1 MKYNGAEI
9 VIKLLENQ
17 GVEYI
22 AGIPGGFNLPIYDAL
37 YKSKIKHVLA
47 RHEQGA
53 AFIAHGISRTTDKAG
68 VCFATSGPGAT
79 NLLTAIADA
88 KLDSI
93 PLIAITGQVPLSAI
107 GTDAFQEV
115 DAYGLT
121 IPITKHNFLVR
132 NIEDLFT
139 IIPEAFRIALQGRP
153 GPVLID
159 IPKNIQTQ
167 VIELD
172 EIPDYSHPCNK
183 PENDDTDY
191 GDSIDDDKKF
201 ESNICGNIEHKH
213 SSSRKILKRS
223 TLECMAELIN
233 SSRKPI
239 IYAGGGVIRANAS
252 KELCEFARKSNIPVT
267 LSLMGLGAFPR
278 EDKLNIGML
287 GMHGAPYTNYLMNE
301 ADLIL
306 AFGIRFDD
314 RATGNIEKFC
324 PKASIIHVDIDPSE
338 INKVKNSSL
347 SMVADIKNFLKEMIP
362 LINEKERSSWTKR
375 VECFK
380 EKYPLPSYENPLHPS
395 NIIPYIASKVPAD
408 TLVATDV
415 GEHQMW
421 TAQRYPFNNP
431 KTLLTS
437 GGLGTMGFGLPAAI
451 GASLV
456 HQDKTV
462 LCFSGDGSIL
472 MNIQELA
479 TLADLNLNVKVIIL
493 TNHHLG
499 LVRQQQQL
507 FYNEHY
513 IASHF
518 ISNPDFKTIAKGFG
532 INSCDL
538 GTEEEPLKKLDE
550 VLNENGPW
558 VINIPIEECENVL
571 PMVAPGK
578 SNLEMI
584 GSGELND

>member
-22 AGIPGGFNLPIYDAL
+22 SGIPGGFNLPIYDAL
-37 YKSKIKHVLA
+37 YKSKIKHILA

-53 AFIAHGISRTTDKAG
+53 GFIAQGISRTTDTAG

-93 PLIAITGQVPLSAI
+93 PLVAITGQVPLSAI

-132 NIEDLFT
+132 NIHDLFT
-139 IIPEAFRIALQGRP
+139 IIPEAFRIALEGRS
-153 GPVLID
+153 GPVLVD

-167 VIELD
+167 VIEL
-172 EIPDYSHPCNK
+172 ETFPNSAYSQLNRSETENYDDSINNDNINKCNK
-183 PENDDTDY
+183 
-191 GDSIDDDKKF
+191 
-201 ESNICGNIEHKH
+201 
-213 SSSRKILKRS
+213 KIFKRS

-233 SSRKPI
+233 NSHRPI

-252 KELCEFARKSNIPVT
+252 KELCEFAKKNSIPVT
-267 LSLMGLGAFPR
+267 LSLMGLGAFPS
-278 EDKLNIGML
+278 DDILNLGML

-314 RATGNIEKFC
+314 RATGNIQKFC
-324 PKASIIHVDIDPSE
+324 PNASIIHVDIDPSE
-338 INKVKNSSL
+338 INKVKNSNL
-347 SMVADIKNFLKEMIP
+347 SMVADIKEFLKEMIP
-362 LINEKERSSWTKR
+362 LINNKTRLSWIKR
-375 VECFK
+375 VGCFK
-380 EKYPLPSYENPLHPS
+380 EKYPLPSYENPLHPA
-395 NIIPYIASKVPAD
+395 NIIPYISSKVPSD
-408 TLVATDV
+408 TIISTDV

-421 TAQRYPFNNP
+421 TAQRYPFKKP

-437 GGLGTMGFGLPAAI
+437 GGLGTMGFGLPVAI

-456 HQDKTV
+456 NTDKTI

-479 TLADLNLNVKVIIL
+479 TLADFNLNVKVIIL

-499 LVRQQQQL
+499 LVRQQQNL

-513 IASHF
+513 IASQF
-518 ISNPDFKTIAKGFG
+518 ISNPDFATIAKGFG

-538 GTEEEPLKKLDE
+538 ATENNPLKKLDE
-550 VLNENGPW
+550 ILSKSGPW

>member
-22 AGIPGGFNLPIYDAL
+22 SGIPGGFNLPIYDAL
-37 YKSKIKHVLA
+37 YKSKIKHILA

-53 AFIAHGISRTTDKAG
+53 GFIAQGISRTTDTAG

-93 PLIAITGQVPLSAI
+93 PLVAITGQVPLSAI

-132 NIEDLFT
+132 NIHDLFT
-139 IIPEAFRIALQGRP
+139 IIPEAFRIALEGRP
-153 GPVLID
+153 GPVLVD

-167 VIELD
+167 VIEL
-172 EIPDYSHPCNK
+172 ETFPHSAYSQSNRSETENYDDTINNDNINKCNK
-183 PENDDTDY
+183 
-191 GDSIDDDKKF
+191 
-201 ESNICGNIEHKH
+201 
-213 SSSRKILKRS
+213 KIFKRS

-233 SSRKPI
+233 NSHRPI

-252 KELCEFARKSNIPVT
+252 KELCEFAKKNSIPVT
-267 LSLMGLGAFPR
+267 LSLMGLGAFPS
-278 EDKLNIGML
+278 DDILNLGML

-314 RATGNIEKFC
+314 RATGNIQKFC
-324 PKASIIHVDIDPSE
+324 PNASIIHVDIDPSE
-338 INKVKNSSL
+338 INKVKNSNL
-347 SMVADIKNFLKEMIP
+347 SMVADIKEFLKEMIP
-362 LINEKERSSWTKR
+362 LINNKTRLSWIKR
-375 VECFK
+375 VGCFK
-380 EKYPLPSYENPLHPS
+380 EKYPLPSYENPLHPA
-395 NIIPYIASKVPAD
+395 NIIPYIASKVPSD
-408 TLVATDV
+408 TIISTDV

-421 TAQRYPFNNP
+421 TAQRYPFKKP

-437 GGLGTMGFGLPAAI
+437 GGLGTMGFGLPVAI

-456 HQDKTV
+456 NTDKTI

-479 TLADLNLNVKVIIL
+479 TLADFDLNVKVIIL

-499 LVRQQQQL
+499 LVRQQQNL

-513 IASHF
+513 IASQF
-518 ISNPDFKTIAKGFG
+518 ISNPDFATIAKGFG

-538 GTEEEPLKKLDE
+538 ATENDPLKKLDE
-550 VLNENGPW
+550 ILLKNGPW

>member
-22 AGIPGGFNLPIYDAL
+22 SGIPGGFNLPIYDAL
-37 YKSKIKHVLA
+37 YKSKIKHILA

-53 AFIAHGISRTTDKAG
+53 GFIAQGISRTTDTAG

-93 PLIAITGQVPLSAI
+93 PLVAITGQVPLSAI

-132 NIEDLFT
+132 NIHDLFT
-139 IIPEAFRIALQGRP
+139 IIPEAFRIALEGRP
-153 GPVLID
+153 GPVLVD

-167 VIELD
+167 VIEL
-172 EIPDYSHPCNK
+172 ETFPNSAYSQLNRSETENYDDTINNDNINKCNK
-183 PENDDTDY
+183 
-191 GDSIDDDKKF
+191 
-201 ESNICGNIEHKH
+201 
-213 SSSRKILKRS
+213 KIFKRS

-233 SSRKPI
+233 NSHRPI

-252 KELCEFARKSNIPVT
+252 KELCEFAKKNSLPVT
-267 LSLMGLGAFPR
+267 LSLMGLGAFPS
-278 EDKLNIGML
+278 DDILNLGML
-287 GMHGAPYTNYLMNE
+287 GMHGAPYTNYLINE

-314 RATGNIEKFC
+314 RATGNIQKFC
-324 PKASIIHVDIDPSE
+324 PNASIIHVDIDPSE
-338 INKVKNSSL
+338 INKVKNSNL
-347 SMVADIKNFLKEMIP
+347 SMVADIKEFLKEMIP
-362 LINEKERSSWTKR
+362 LINNKTRLSWIKR
-375 VECFK
+375 VGCFK
-380 EKYPLPSYENPLHPS
+380 EKYPLPSYENPLHPA
-395 NIIPYIASKVPAD
+395 NIIPYIASKVPSD
-408 TLVATDV
+408 TIISTDV

-421 TAQRYPFNNP
+421 TAQRYPFKKP

-437 GGLGTMGFGLPAAI
+437 GGLGTMGFGLPVAI

-456 HQDKTV
+456 NTDKTI

-479 TLADLNLNVKVIIL
+479 TLADFNLNVKVIIL

-499 LVRQQQQL
+499 LVRQQQNL

-513 IASHF
+513 IASQF
-518 ISNPDFKTIAKGFG
+518 ISNPDFATIAKGFG

-538 GTEEEPLKKLDE
+538 ATENDPLKKLDE
-550 VLNENGPW
+550 ILSKNGPW

>member
-22 AGIPGGFNLPIYDAL
+22 SGIPGGFNLPIYDAL
-37 YKSKIKHVLA
+37 YKSKIKHILA

-53 AFIAHGISRTTDKAG
+53 GFIAQGISRTTDTAG

-93 PLIAITGQVPLSAI
+93 PLVAITGQVPLSAI

-132 NIEDLFT
+132 NIHDLFT
-139 IIPEAFRIALQGRP
+139 IIPEAFRIALEGRP
-153 GPVLID
+153 GPVLVD

-167 VIELD
+167 VIEL
-172 EIPDYSHPCNK
+172 ETFPNSAYSQLNRSETENYDDSINNDNINKCNK
-183 PENDDTDY
+183 
-191 GDSIDDDKKF
+191 
-201 ESNICGNIEHKH
+201 
-213 SSSRKILKRS
+213 KIFKRS

-233 SSRKPI
+233 NSHRPI

-252 KELCEFARKSNIPVT
+252 KELCEFAKKNSLPVT
-267 LSLMGLGAFPR
+267 LSLMGLGAFPS
-278 EDKLNIGML
+278 DDILNLGML

-314 RATGNIEKFC
+314 RATGNIQKFC
-324 PKASIIHVDIDPSE
+324 PNASIIHVDIDPSE
-338 INKVKNSSL
+338 INKVKNSNL
-347 SMVADIKNFLKEMIP
+347 SMVADIKEFLKEMIP
-362 LINEKERSSWTKR
+362 LINNKTRLSWIKR
-375 VECFK
+375 VGCFK
-380 EKYPLPSYENPLHPS
+380 EKYPLPSYENPLHPA
-395 NIIPYIASKVPAD
+395 NIIPYIASKVPSD
-408 TLVATDV
+408 TIISTDV

-421 TAQRYPFNNP
+421 TAQRYPFKKP

-437 GGLGTMGFGLPAAI
+437 GGLGTMGFGLPVAI

-456 HQDKTV
+456 NTDKTI

-479 TLADLNLNVKVIIL
+479 TLAYFNLNVKVIIL

-499 LVRQQQQL
+499 LVRQQQNL

-513 IASHF
+513 IASQF
-518 ISNPDFKTIAKGFG
+518 ISNPDFATIAKGFG

-538 GTEEEPLKKLDE
+538 ATENDPLKKLDE
-550 VLNENGPW
+550 ILSKSGPW

>member
-22 AGIPGGFNLPIYDAL
+22 SGIPGGFNLPIYDAL
-37 YKSKIKHVLA
+37 YKSKIKHILA

-53 AFIAHGISRTTDKAG
+53 GFIAQGISRTTDTAG

-93 PLIAITGQVPLSAI
+93 PLVAITGQVPLSAI

-132 NIEDLFT
+132 NIHDLFT
-139 IIPEAFRIALQGRP
+139 IIPEAFRIALEGRP
-153 GPVLID
+153 GPVLVD

-167 VIELD
+167 VIEL
-172 EIPDYSHPCNK
+172 ETFPNSAYSQSNRSETENYDDTINNDNINKCNK
-183 PENDDTDY
+183 
-191 GDSIDDDKKF
+191 
-201 ESNICGNIEHKH
+201 
-213 SSSRKILKRS
+213 KIFKRS

-233 SSRKPI
+233 NSHRPI

-252 KELCEFARKSNIPVT
+252 KELCEFAKKNSLPVT
-267 LSLMGLGAFPR
+267 LSLMGLGAFPS
-278 EDKLNIGML
+278 DDILNLGML

-314 RATGNIEKFC
+314 RATGNIQKFC
-324 PKASIIHVDIDPSE
+324 PNASIIHVDIDPSE
-338 INKVKNSSL
+338 INKVKNSNL
-347 SMVADIKNFLKEMIP
+347 SMVADIKEFLKEMIP
-362 LINEKERSSWTKR
+362 LINNKTRLSWIKR
-375 VECFK
+375 VGCFK
-380 EKYPLPSYENPLHPS
+380 EKYPLPSYENPLHPA
-395 NIIPYIASKVPAD
+395 NIIPYIASKVPSD
-408 TLVATDV
+408 TIISTDV

-421 TAQRYPFNNP
+421 TAQRYPFKKS

-437 GGLGTMGFGLPAAI
+437 GGLGTMGFGLPVAI

-456 HQDKTV
+456 NTDKTI

-479 TLADLNLNVKVIIL
+479 TLADFNLNVKVIIL

-499 LVRQQQQL
+499 LVRQQQNL

-513 IASHF
+513 IASQF
-518 ISNPDFKTIAKGFG
+518 ISNPDFATIAKGFG

-538 GTEEEPLKKLDE
+538 ATENDPLKKLDE
-550 VLNENGPW
+550 ILSKNGPW

>member
-37 YKSKIKHVLA
+37 YKSKIKHILA

-53 AFIAHGISRTTDKAG
+53 GFIAQGISRTTNQAG

-93 PLIAITGQVPLSAI
+93 PLVAITGQVPLSSI

-132 NIEDLFT
+132 HIEDLFT
-139 IIPEAFRIALQGRP
+139 IVPEAFRIALEGRP

-167 VIELD
+167 IIELEEFPNNNTSYNINSKND
-172 EIPDYSHPCNK
+172 NDRILTGDYTK
-183 PENDDTDY
+183 L
-191 GDSIDDDKKF
+191 
-201 ESNICGNIEHKH
+201 ESNVCGDIEHKD
-213 SSSRKILKRS
+213 SLNKKILKRS
-223 TLECMAELIN
+223 TLEYMAELIN
-233 SSRKPI
+233 SSHRPI
-239 IYAGGGVIRANAS
+239 IYAGGGITRANAS
-252 KELCEFARKSNIPVT
+252 KELYTFAKKNNIPVT
-267 LSLMGLGAFPR
+267 LTLMGLGAFPS
-278 EDKLNIGML
+278 DDSLNIGML

-306 AFGIRFDD
+306 AFGTRFDD

-324 PKASIIHVDIDPSE
+324 PKASIIHVDIDASE

-347 SMVADIKNFLKEMIP
+347 SMVADIKDFLCEIIP
-362 LINEKERSSWTKR
+362 LIDEKTRSSWTKR
-375 VECFK
+375 VDCFRN
-380 EKYPLPSYENPLHPS
+380 KYPLPSYDNPLHPA
-395 NIIPYIASKVPAD
+395 NIIPYIASKVPND
-408 TLVATDV
+408 TIVSTDV

-431 KTLLTS
+431 KMLLTS
-437 GGLGTMGFGLPAAI
+437 GGLGTMGFGLPVAI
-451 GASLV
+451 GAALANKN
-456 HQDKTV
+456 KTV

-472 MNIQELA
+472 MNIQELS
-479 TLADLNLNVKVIIL
+479 TLAELNLNVKVIIL

-507 FYNEHY
+507 FFNEHY

-538 GTEEEPLKKLDE
+538 GTEDNPLQKLDE
-550 VLNENGPW
+550 ILSENGPY

>member
-22 AGIPGGFNLPIYDAL
+22 SGIPGGFNLPIYDAL
-37 YKSKIKHVLA
+37 YKSKIKHILA

-53 AFIAHGISRTTDKAG
+53 GFIAQGISRTTDTAG

-93 PLIAITGQVPLSAI
+93 PLVAITGQVPLSAI

-132 NIEDLFT
+132 NIHDLFT
-139 IIPEAFRIALQGRP
+139 IIPEAFRIALEGRP
-153 GPVLID
+153 GPVLVD

-167 VIELD
+167 VIEL
-172 EIPDYSHPCNK
+172 ETFPNSAYSQSNRSETENYDDSINNDNINKCNK
-183 PENDDTDY
+183 
-191 GDSIDDDKKF
+191 
-201 ESNICGNIEHKH
+201 
-213 SSSRKILKRS
+213 KIFKRS

-233 SSRKPI
+233 NSHRPI

-252 KELCEFARKSNIPVT
+252 KELCEFAKKNSLPVT
-267 LSLMGLGAFPR
+267 LSLMGLGAFPS
-278 EDKLNIGML
+278 DDILNLGML

-314 RATGNIEKFC
+314 RATGNIQKFC
-324 PKASIIHVDIDPSE
+324 PNASIIHVDIDPSE
-338 INKVKNSSL
+338 INKVKNSNL
-347 SMVADIKNFLKEMIP
+347 SMVADIKEFLKEMIP
-362 LINEKERSSWTKR
+362 LINNKTRLSWIKR
-375 VECFK
+375 VGCFK
-380 EKYPLPSYENPLHPS
+380 EKYPLPSYKNPLHPA
-395 NIIPYIASKVPAD
+395 NIIPYIASKVPSD
-408 TLVATDV
+408 TIISTDV

-421 TAQRYPFNNP
+421 TAQRYPFKKP

-437 GGLGTMGFGLPAAI
+437 GGLGTMGFGLPVAI

-456 HQDKTV
+456 NTDKTI

-479 TLADLNLNVKVIIL
+479 TLADFNLNVKVIIL

-499 LVRQQQQL
+499 LVRQQQNL

-513 IASHF
+513 IASQF
-518 ISNPDFKTIAKGFG
+518 ISNPDFATIAKGFG

-538 GTEEEPLKKLDE
+538 ATENDPLKKLDE
-550 VLNENGPW
+550 ILSKNGPW

>member
-22 AGIPGGFNLPIYDAL
+22 SGIPGGFNLPIYDAL
-37 YKSKIKHVLA
+37 YKSKIKHILA

-53 AFIAHGISRTTDKAG
+53 GFIAQGISRTTDTAG

-93 PLIAITGQVPLSAI
+93 PLVAITGQVPLSAI

-132 NIEDLFT
+132 NIHDLFT
-139 IIPEAFRIALQGRP
+139 IIPEAFRIALEGRP
-153 GPVLID
+153 GPVLVD

-167 VIELD
+167 VIEL
-172 EIPDYSHPCNK
+172 ETFPNSAYSQLNRSETENYDDSINNDNINKCNK
-183 PENDDTDY
+183 
-191 GDSIDDDKKF
+191 
-201 ESNICGNIEHKH
+201 
-213 SSSRKILKRS
+213 KIFKRS

-233 SSRKPI
+233 NSHRPI

-252 KELCEFARKSNIPVT
+252 KELCEFAKKNSLPVT
-267 LSLMGLGAFPR
+267 LSLMGLGAFPS
-278 EDKLNIGML
+278 DDILNLGML

-314 RATGNIEKFC
+314 RATGNIQKFC
-324 PKASIIHVDIDPSE
+324 PNASIIHVDIDPSE
-338 INKVKNSSL
+338 INKVKNSNL
-347 SMVADIKNFLKEMIP
+347 SMVADIKEFLKEMIP
-362 LINEKERSSWTKR
+362 LINNKTRLSWIKR
-375 VECFK
+375 VGCFK
-380 EKYPLPSYENPLHPS
+380 EKYPLPSYENPLHPA
-395 NIIPYIASKVPAD
+395 NIIPYIASKVPSD
-408 TLVATDV
+408 TIISTDV

-421 TAQRYPFNNP
+421 TAQRYPFKKP

-437 GGLGTMGFGLPAAI
+437 GGLGTMGFGLPVAI

-456 HQDKTV
+456 NTDKTI

-479 TLADLNLNVKVIIL
+479 TLADFNLNVKVIIL

-499 LVRQQQQL
+499 LVRQQQNL

-513 IASHF
+513 IASQF
-518 ISNPDFKTIAKGFG
+518 ISNPDFATIAKGFG

-538 GTEEEPLKKLDE
+538 ATENDPLKKLDE
-550 VLNENGPW
+550 ILSKNGPW

>member
-37 YKSKIKHVLA
+37 YKSNIKHILA

-53 AFIAHGISRTTDKAG
+53 AFIAQGISRSTDKTG

-132 NIEDLFT
+132 SIEDLFT
-139 IIPEAFRIALQGRP
+139 IIPEAFRIAREGRP

-159 IPKNIQTQ
+159 IPKNIQTE
-167 VIELD
+167 VMELD
-172 EIPDYSHPCNK
+172 KFPNVSSINSADSK
-183 PENDDTDY
+183 ISSKDLLDDEKT
-191 GDSIDDDKKF
+191 F
-201 ESNICGNIEHKH
+201 QSNICGNVEHTDSCSRNVLKH
-213 SSSRKILKRS
+213 S

-233 SSRKPI
+233 NAHRPI
-239 IYAGGGVIRANAS
+239 IYAGGGIINSNAS
-252 KELCEFARKSNIPVT
+252 KELYTFAKKNNIPVT
-267 LSLMGLGAFPR
+267 LSLMGLGAFPS
-278 EDKLNIGML
+278 DDSLYIGML

-306 AFGIRFDD
+306 ALGTRFDD

-324 PKASIIHVDIDPSE
+324 PNASIIHVDIDPSE
-338 INKVKNSSL
+338 INKVKNCSL
-347 SMVADIKNFLKEMIP
+347 SMVADVKDFLTEMIP
-362 LINEKERSSWTKR
+362 LVEEKTRSSWTKR
-375 VECFK
+375 VDCFR
-380 EKYPLPSYENPLHPS
+380 EKYPFPSYDNPLHPA
-395 NIIPYIASKVPAD
+395 NIIPYIASKVPND
-408 TLVATDV
+408 TIITTDV

-421 TAQRYPFNNP
+421 TAQRYPLKQP

-437 GGLGTMGFGLPAAI
+437 GGLGTMGFGLPVAI
-451 GASLV
+451 GAALANK
-456 HQDKTV
+456 DKTV

-479 TLADLNLNVKVIIL
+479 TLADLNLNVKVVIL

-513 IASHF
+513 IASQF
-518 ISNPDFKTIAKGFG
+518 KSNPDFKTIAKGFG

-538 GTEEEPLKKLDE
+538 ALEDNPLEKLEE
-550 VLNENGPW
+550 VLSKKGPW
-558 VINIPIEECENVL
+558 VINVPIEECENIL

-584 GSGELND
+584 GSGKLND

>member
-1 MKYNGAEI
+1 MKCNGAEI
-9 VIKLLENQ
+9 VIKLLEKEN
-17 GVEYI
+17 VEYI
-22 AGIPGGFNLPIYDAL
+22 SGIPGGFNLPIYDAL
-37 YKSKIKHVLA
+37 YKSKIKHILA

-53 AFIAHGISRTTDKAG
+53 AFIAQGISRTTNKCG

-132 NIEDLFT
+132 DIHDLFT
-139 IIPEAFRIALQGRP
+139 VIPEAFKISLEGRP

-159 IPKNIQTQ
+159 IPKNIQTE
-167 VIELD
+167 VIEVND
-172 EIPDYSHPCNK
+172 SDFNNTNTFHNSPSRS
-183 PENDDTDY
+183 ENIDNDM
-191 GDSIDDDKKF
+191 IDDSLIK
-201 ESNICGNIEHKH
+201 SNICGNIEHINESHK
-213 SSSRKILKRS
+213 SILKKS
-223 TLECMAELIN
+223 TLQYMAEMIN
-233 SSRKPI
+233 SARKPI
-239 IYAGGGVIRANAS
+239 IYAGGGIINSCAS
-252 KELCEFARKSNIPVT
+252 TELYTLAKKNNIPVA
-267 LSLMGLGAFPR
+267 LSLMGLSSFPGDD
-278 EDKLNIGML
+278 ELCLGML
-287 GMHGAPYTNYLMNE
+287 GMHGAPYTNYLLNE

-306 AFGIRFDD
+306 ALGARFDD
-314 RATGNIEKFC
+314 RATGNIQKFC

-338 INKVKNSSL
+338 INKVKTSSL
-347 SMVADIKNFLKEMIP
+347 SLVADIKDFLTEILP
-362 LINEKERSSWTKR
+362 FISEKKRDSWIKR
-375 VECFK
+375 IKCFK
-380 EKYPLPSYENPLHPS
+380 EKYPLPKYDDILHPA
-395 NIIPYIASKVPAD
+395 NLIPYIASKVPDD
-408 TLVATDV
+408 TIVSTDV

-421 TAQRYPFNNP
+421 VAQRYPFKTP

-437 GGLGTMGFGLPAAI
+437 GGLGTMGFGLPVAI
-451 GASLV
+451 GAALV
-456 HQDKTV
+456 NTDRKV

-479 TLADLNLNVKVIIL
+479 TLSELNLDVKVIIL
-493 TNHHLG
+493 SNHNLG

-518 ISNPDFKTIAKGFG
+518 SCNPDFKTVAKGFG

-538 GTEEEPLKKLDE
+538 SEEENPLEKLE
-550 VLNENGPW
+550 EMLTEKGPCL
-558 VINIPIEECENVL
+558 INIPIEECENIL

-584 GSGELND
+584 GCEYDD